1 MKLLFR
7 MRKPTLVI
15 SALLAVAGAVH
26 AALPALDMDLMQ
38 TIEDTN
44 KSMASHIAGSDAAG
58 SLKDAQELHEL
69 FGAVEAHYVGKG
81 DAVDGVELSRKSLQL
96 TKKIT
101 EQVGSKDFTGAS
113 ESATELSRTC
123 RACHTFYKQS

>member
-15 SALLAVAGAVH
+15 SALLAVASAVH

-96 TKKIT
+96 TKKII

-113 ESATELSRTC
+113 ESATDLSRTC